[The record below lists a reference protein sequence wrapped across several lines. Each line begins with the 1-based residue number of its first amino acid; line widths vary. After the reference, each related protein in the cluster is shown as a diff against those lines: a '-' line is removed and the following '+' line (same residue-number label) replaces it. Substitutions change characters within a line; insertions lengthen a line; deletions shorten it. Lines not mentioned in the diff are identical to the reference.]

1 MYRKDI
7 GMKRYTVNVVGRK
20 TFYARDP
27 EHAIE
32 GMEEFFNFI
41 HPSLEMRVESVEL
54 NELWKED
61 LKSLNTNGL
70 MK

>member
-7 GMKRYTVNVVGRK
+7 GMKRYTVNVKGKK

-32 GMEEFFNFI
+32 GMEEYFGFI
-41 HPSLEMRVESVEL
+41 HPSLEMKVEKVEL
-54 NELWKED
+54 FEL
-61 LKSLNTNGL
+61 
-70 MK
+70 